1 MIRNLSA
8 FKDPTVPSLKAVNF
22 ENSLVAHGS
31 LFKRQMT
38 FSARHLPRNL
48 LKPTLIAIW
57 KVSIFLFD
65 YGPMFDFGHVHRS
78 KFVADF
84 RL

>member
-8 FKDPTVPSLKAVNF
+8 FKDSTVPSVKAVNF
-22 ENSLVAHGS
+22 ENSLVANGS
-31 LFKRQMT
+31 LFKQQMT

-57 KVSIFLFD
+57 KVSILLSTKGPFPKVCSRACAPFD
-65 YGPMFDFGHVHRS
+65 VLR
-78 KFVADF
+78 
-84 RL
+84 